1 MVYLVLGALCSVLS
15 ALLGLM
21 LQFRMKGWEV
31 LAGFRGLE
39 ASLFEGTNR
48 ERLRRRISI
57 LYYFLS
63 LGLLAG
69 TLAVAVKALSP
80 VTALPLAILLVL
92 VVFDA
97 MLLAWRRYA
106 PAGRNSG
113 QRRGS
118 RLVLALAHVFFAF
131 LIVLLI
137 P

>member
-1 MVYLVLGALCSVLS
+1 MVYLVLGVLCSVLS
-15 ALLGLM
+15 ALLGLV
-21 LQFRMKGWEV
+21 LQFRLKGWEL

-39 ASLFEGTNR
+39 SSRFEGTNR

-106 PAGRNSG
+106 PANRAPEHL
-113 QRRGS
+113 RGS

-131 LIVLLI
+131 LMVLLI